1 MRQIIPVPGLY
12 PQAGSIGPGPTA
24 PEACWTPLDMAKA
37 IGIVVLGML
46 AVAVPTALVA
56 SALADGG
63 DIDKDPEALTVVLGA
78 SFFLEVFLLGT
89 AAYFSLIKY
98 GLPWSVLGLRA
109 ARRGGWWLPPTLVMG
124 ALTVIYGY
132 FAILGAFGVHPT
144 TDLPEEAFRNLAPA
158 VTLAVLSLIF
168 APIMEEMFFRGFI
181 FGGLR
186 RRWGTLGA
194 ALGSGALFAVAHL
207 GNPGTVYILPPIGLV
222 GALFAWGYVYSGSLL
237 PVMAAH
243 FLFNLFSFS
252 VGLATS

>member
-1 MRQIIPVPGLY
+1 MSRDIPFGGLY
-12 PQAGSIGPGPTA
+12 SQPDSPGPRLAA
-24 PEACWTPLDMAKA
+24 PEAPWTPVDMAKA
-37 IGIVVLGML
+37 VGIVVLGML
-46 AVAVPTALVA
+46 MVAVPTALVA
-56 SALADGG
+56 SALADAG

-89 AAYFSLIKY
+89 AAYFSLAKY

-109 ARRGGWWLPPTLVMG
+109 ARRGGWWLPPALVMG
-124 ALTVIYGY
+124 ALSVIYGY
-132 FAILGAFGVHPT
+132 FTVLGAFGVHPS
-144 TDLPEEAFRNLAPA
+144 TDLPEEAFRNVAPA
-158 VTLAVLSLIF
+158 VTLALLSLIF
-168 APIMEEMFFRGFI
+168 APIMEEIFFRGFI

-207 GNPGTVYILPPIGLV
+207 GNPGSVYVLPPIGLV
-222 GALFAWGYVYSGSLL
+222 GALFAWGYAYSGSLL

-252 VGLATS
+252 VGLASS